1 MPTVLKTQ
9 NFSQTSMYCKI
20 IMSKQVNTKPWNSW
34 NPRHALVGLSPFR
47 ACKIFQIIL
56 LDKIIPFIH
65 AKIDICKSLTI
76 SVRNNGRRRKKS
88 TIAMARIY
96 VFTRVGFWSNRAS
109 RFTPW
114 LPKIYATGHCTQ
126 TVVNNRPPK
135 AKKLENEDQKNVRR
149 GYGHKIMLKEKPSLQ
164 VVILYLDFY
173 ED

>member
-1 MPTVLKTQ
+1 MKFLKSPSCTCRPK
-9 NFSQTSMYCKI
+9 SLS
-20 IMSKQVNTKPWNSW
+20 
-34 NPRHALVGLSPFR
+34 GLYISNHSTR
-47 ACKIFQIIL
+47 Q
-56 LDKIIPFIH
+56 IPFIH